1 MVKLYNAL
9 RSQSLSQF
17 NFTFALEFRWWQ
29 ETQNDGDQVVG
40 VLYSVSSDE
49 DADSGILLEL
59 RKEKVHTEYGGAE
72 EGFSGR
78 QYALIGEAMWLQAL
92 KR

>member
-1 MVKLYNAL
+1 MSAL
-9 RSQSLSQF
+9 RSRFLCHNLTLVLTSD
-17 NFTFALEFRWWQ
+17 FRWWQ
-29 ETQNDGDQVVG
+29 ETQNDSDRVVG
-40 VLYSVSSDE
+40 VLYNVLSDE

-59 RKEKVHTEYGGAE
+59 RKEEVHTKYDGAE

-78 QYALIGEAMWLQAL
+78 EYALIGEAMWLQAL